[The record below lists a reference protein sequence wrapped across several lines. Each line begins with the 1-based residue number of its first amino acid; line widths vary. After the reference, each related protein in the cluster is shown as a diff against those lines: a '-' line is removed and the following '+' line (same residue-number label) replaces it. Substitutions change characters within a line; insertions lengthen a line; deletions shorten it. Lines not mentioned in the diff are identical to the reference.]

1 MLLISGLLMVYYFV
15 IIASFI
21 LSWVK
26 STSEGMMK
34 FKGFIHKFTEPYM
47 KHFRGISGLRF
58 GMFDFSPV
66 LGIIVLSFLLFL
78 TQNLAAGVFLTW
90 YDLVF
95 WLVFRIWGFIAFL
108 IMLLAIVMLIR
119 LVTLYTMKESKPD
132 WVDSLDRF
140 LFPIVSRALGVF
152 TNKTVAYPAALA
164 ILGIGLIAIRFLAGW
179 GVEELLGFL
188 KMRLDELQKLK

>member
-66 LGIIVLSFLLFL
+66 LGIIVLSFLLF
-78 TQNLAAGVFLTW
+78 T
-90 YDLVF
+90 
-95 WLVFRIWGFIAFL
+95 
-108 IMLLAIVMLIR
+108 
-119 LVTLYTMKESKPD
+119 S
-132 WVDSLDRF
+132 
-140 LFPIVSRALGVF
+140 
-152 TNKTVAYPAALA
+152 TVAFDTNLCT
-164 ILGIGLIAIRFLAGW
+164 F
-179 GVEELLGFL
+179 
-188 KMRLDELQKLK
+188 